1 MCPHNHKTIP
11 IVPRRPFKKG
21 FIVDFIIMIK
31 RVNFMR
37 PMDKF
42 GEMDKFGNGRR
53 REIKNHSERRNDN
66 FLQTSLLRCNS
77 INHERL
83 SQ

>member
-1 MCPHNHKTIP
+1 MCPHNHKTIS
-11 IVPRRPFKKG
+11 IVTRRPFKEG
-21 FIVDFIIMIK
+21 FIVVFIIMIK
-31 RVNFMR
+31 IVNFMM

-77 INHERL
+77 VNHERL
-83 SQ
+83 S